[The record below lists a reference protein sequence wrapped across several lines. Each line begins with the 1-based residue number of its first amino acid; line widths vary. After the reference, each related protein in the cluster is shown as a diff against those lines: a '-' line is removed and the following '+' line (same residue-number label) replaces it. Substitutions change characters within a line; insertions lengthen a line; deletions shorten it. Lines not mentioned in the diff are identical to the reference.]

1 MSTTPCFE
9 FHTCLDFFSIIIH
22 AYEYFLRRFSC
33 NYLTNI
39 QTTKKQLHSKYHW
52 WMHYEKGI
60 EKKKTEIIYMQ
71 FSPFGLNFYICR
83 YINTLYKSV
92 LFAFKLMDCAW
103 FMLSP
108 PPYTIILLFFTPF
121 QLLLPTFARFYFHI
135 FLPFFHFFLYVILTK
150 VKLCCKD
157 RAVRLRPLRA
167 Q

>member
-9 FHTCLDFFSIIIH
+9 FHTSLDFFFIIIH

-52 WMHYEKGI
+52 WMHYEKEI
-60 EKKKTEIIYMQ
+60 EKQNWNHLHAIFPIWTQLLHM
-71 FSPFGLNFYICR
+71 

-135 FLPFFHFFLYVILTK
+135 FLPFFHFFLYFILTK